1 MDLIQAIQF
10 AQLVNAAYAIP
21 PSDLTNA
28 AGKVINVTYGPSTLK
43 YQVATT
49 IYACDLATDMNP
61 NRGASRVSI
70 GLILQGDS
78 GAVVV
83 ALRGTEGVMEWVHDA
98 QFLLKKCPFL
108 EAAGNTEDGFTDM
121 YCSLAVA
128 VDPGSPSLTTALT
141 TLPFKQP
148 VTSVTICGHSLGGA
162 LATLLALDVAA
173 NTKYNSPIV
182 YTYASPRVGD
192 PPFVSVYNHVV
203 PNTFRIA
210 NRIDLVPKLPLPP
223 LYAHVLGLFE
233 LNPIVLGLPPKILI
247 KPDIPCEHY
256 LSSYLYLLSLQA
268 GGAVLELETACS
280 P

>member
-21 PSDLTNA
+21 PDDLTNA
-28 AGKVINVTYGPSTLK
+28 AGKAINVTYGPSNLK

-70 GLILQGDS
+70 GLVLQADS
-78 GAVVV
+78 GEVVV
-83 ALRGTEGVMEWVHDA
+83 ALRGTEGVMEWIHDA
-98 QFLLKKCPFL
+98 QFLLNKCPFL

-121 YCSLAVA
+121 YRSLAAA

-148 VTSVTICGHSLGGA
+148 VTSVAICGHSLGGA
-162 LATLLALDVAA
+162 LATLFALDIAA
-173 NTKYNSPIV
+173 NTKYNAPIV
-182 YTYASPRVGD
+182 YTFASPRVGD
-192 PPFVSVYNHVV
+192 PTFVSVYNHVV
-203 PNTFRIA
+203 PNTVRIA
-210 NRIDLVPKLPLPP
+210 NRVDLVPKLPLPP
-223 LYAHVLGLFE
+223 LYEHVLGLFE
-233 LNPIVLGLPPKILI
+233 LNPIILGIPPKILI

-268 GGAVLELETACS
+268 GGTVLPLETACS